1 MKAPVIIAYVPVLHE
16 GYHRLFQKYPKAKIY
31 ILGADIV
38 SANRVLVKDLRALD
52 PELVKQALSAWRP
65 AGSVE
70 VADKSKLEALAKAET
85 PVVMPD
91 EDISHDLAERYFNG
105 HEVEFSPVFL
115 RWDRRRSSAQ
125 EAVAF
130 DHEVTA
136 AEADANIMKTA
147 HAEAARSADIWRRV
161 GAVLVAKNGAALKA
175 HNQAQPSSVSS
186 WTAGDPRNNFGQ
198 GAEIDASLFAHAE
211 AALIARAARTGVV
224 TEGASLYVTTF
235 PCPTCAKLIAGAGVA
250 KLYYARGYSMLD
262 GDGILKAGGVKI
274 IKVSVHL
281 EEDPP
286 EVWKP
291 YPNVK
296 TQPNSKNRKLV
307 LFNIGGTLIEGTIHN
322 REAQAVNNVHEIS
335 VEIKEDFRGYS
346 DKIVLAALLRNEGWA
361 EDQIKGAMPDLLR
374 ELDQVHKR
382 SFREGSIKI
391 MPGVLALLNT
401 LKEHDVL
408 LGLTTAN
415 LKTIARRKLE
425 AVGLYSYFSV
435 GGFGDDP
442 HTTRADLIRLAIQ
455 RAGFEDAKDQVYI
468 IGDTQRDIF
477 AANEAG
483 IVHSI
488 GVSNGDDIQPF
499 YDAGAEAAFESFTN
513 TANVLAKL
521 GISAKPASSSS

>member
-1 MKAPVIIAYVPVLHE
+1 
-16 GYHRLFQKYPKAKIY
+16 
-31 ILGADIV
+31 
-38 SANRVLVKDLRALD
+38 
-52 PELVKQALSAWRP
+52 
-65 AGSVE
+65 
-70 VADKSKLEALAKAET
+70 
-85 PVVMPD
+85 
-91 EDISHDLAERYFNG
+91 
-105 HEVEFSPVFL
+105 
-115 RWDRRRSSAQ
+115 
-125 EAVAF
+125 
-130 DHEVTA
+130 
-136 AEADANIMKTA
+136 
-147 HAEAARSADIWRRV
+147 
-161 GAVLVAKNGAALKA
+161 
-175 HNQAQPSSVSS
+175 
-186 WTAGDPRNNFGQ
+186 
-198 GAEIDASLFAHAE
+198 
-211 AALIARAARTGVV
+211 
-224 TEGASLYVTTF
+224 
-235 PCPTCAKLIAGAGVA
+235 A